1 MWVLYL
7 KTVITCNS
15 TSHIPFCTT
24 TKVSRKSVTI
34 YMSSWKFWVVFTFK
48 FGHKWT
54 FYINVGS
61 LKEYCN
67 LKKNVLVKPCIV
79 SQLVNVQMAEFSDLT
94 CPLDNTHTNFQKL
107 SLLQTCK
114 YIISSHTAT
123 FLPQAHILFN
133 A

>member
-79 SQLVNVQMAEFSDLT
+79 SQLVNVQMAEF
-94 CPLDNTHTNFQKL
+94 LDNTHTK
-107 SLLQTCK
+107 LLQTCK

>member
-15 TSHIPFCTT
+15 TSHMPFCTT

-79 SQLVNVQMAEFSDLT
+79 SQLVNVQMAEFLEMHVLSRGNVKSENLNLKFKMG
-94 CPLDNTHTNFQKL
+94 LDFQ
-107 SLLQTCK
+107 
-114 YIISSHTAT
+114 I
-123 FLPQAHILFN
+123 
-133 A
+133 